1 MLERTKHMKRE
12 IKERRQSE
20 ESLRQERNSLI
31 GILESMKDG
40 VYIVNQQYDIDYIN
54 PSLIKHFGPYEG
66 KKCYD
71 YFHDGKEVC
80 SWCKN
85 QDVFAGKTVRW
96 EWYSFKNQRTYDLI
110 DTPLRNPDGS
120 ISKLEI
126 FRDITDLKQTQ
137 KLLQM
142 KKHDLGERVKELN
155 CLFEISKLLQKPDIS
170 IEEILQG
177 TIDLITT
184 SWQYPEITC
193 ARIVLDGLL
202 IKTNNFKETV
212 WKQSSDIIMHGD
224 RAGTIDIF
232 YLEERPEIDDGPF
245 LKEERSLIRIIAEEL
260 GRIIER
266 KQVEEDLDKSRNQLY
281 QAQKMESL
289 GTLVA
294 GVAHEI
300 NNPINLI
307 MFNIPLLQKIWNDFQ
322 PILEE
327 AAVKKP
333 DRKYGGLT
341 CNFLQENYSQ
351 LLSDMNMAVGRV
363 AKIINDLKNFA
374 RQSTISDKKVIS
386 INEAVENALRLAQ
399 ISIRESEVKLKYKL
413 EHNLP
418 LMEGNLQSIEQV
430 VLNLIINAIQAVEH
444 DRGEIKIITGSQNRG
459 EGIFISVSDNGPG
472 IDPSISDRIFDPFF
486 TSKQAGDGI
495 GLGLAITYNLVR
507 AHGGNI
513 TFESEKGKGTTFTVL
528 FPTTMKKGTAKILVV
543 DDDEMI
549 RNMLTKALT
558 VNRTYS
564 VEEASNG
571 LETCIKLGT
580 YRPDLL
586 ILDVVMPE
594 MDGLEVCRV
603 IKKEPELS
611 DMKVIVTTGFA
622 DHPKVKEI
630 NEIGFT
636 DVYSKPIEI
645 PDFLELVDEVLKVD
659 KVQG

>member
-40 VYIVNQQYDIDYIN
+40 VYIVNQQYDIEYVN
-54 PSLIKHFGPYEG
+54 PSLMEKFGPYEG

-110 DTPLRNPDGS
+110 DSPLRNPDGS

-137 KLLQM
+137 KLLQI

-430 VLNLIINAIQAVEH
+430 ILNLIINAIQAVDH

-528 FPTTMKKGTAKILVV
+528 FPTTMKEGTAKILVV

>member
-40 VYIVNQQYDIDYIN
+40 VYIVNQQYDIEYVN
-54 PSLIKHFGPYEG
+54 PSLMEQFGPYEG

-110 DTPLRNPDGS
+110 DSPLRNPDGS

-137 KLLQM
+137 KLLQK

-430 VLNLIINAIQAVEH
+430 ILNLIINAIQAVDH
-444 DRGEIKIITGSQNRG
+444 DRGEIKIITGSQKRG

-528 FPTTMKKGTAKILVV
+528 FPTTMKEGTAKILVV

-645 PDFLELVDEVLKVD
+645 PDFLELVDEVLKAD